1 MSDACGM
8 VATPEKSRAEVNDLL
23 ARFHQHLQ
31 RNPMLARLYD
41 ALPWE
46 QQGTVQSWW
55 MSGYAQGRM
64 ER

>member
-1 MSDACGM
+1 MSDACGNV
-8 VATPEKSRAEVNDLL
+8 VAPAKEQPVSDLL
-23 ARFHQHLQ
+23 DRFHQHLQ
-31 RNPMLARLYD
+31 RNPLLARLYD

-55 MSGYAQGRM
+55 MSGYAQGRA

>member
-8 VATPEKSRAEVNDLL
+8 VAAPAKEQPVSDLL
-23 ARFHQHLQ
+23 DRFHQHLQ
-31 RNPMLARLYD
+31 RNPLLARLYD

-55 MSGYAQGRM
+55 MSGYAQGRI